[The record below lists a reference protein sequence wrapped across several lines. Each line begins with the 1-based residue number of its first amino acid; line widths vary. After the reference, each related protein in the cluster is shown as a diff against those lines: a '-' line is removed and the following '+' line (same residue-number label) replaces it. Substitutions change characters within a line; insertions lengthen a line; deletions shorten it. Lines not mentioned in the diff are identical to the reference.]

1 VTVDECADTSTK
13 AQADATELRAVL
25 TEHRF
30 RNPSLDRPTRN
41 PSCPELHPRQS
52 VEAVRF

>member
-1 VTVDECADTSTK
+1 MTVDEYADVSTK